1 MAEEH
6 NYKLVGTGKTTRSA
20 DRDLRSKTRD
30 LTGKLKKGGTDV
42 TLNIRRTEYKG
53 VYIQKPGTIVDGPS
67 SFTTESEEG
76 WNDVRNVGVSTAK
89 STANLR
95 RYSANFAVDQYLK
108 LTPAQLDSTG
118 CKRMQL

>member
-1 MAEEH
+1 
-6 NYKLVGTGKTTRSA
+6 
-20 DRDLRSKTRD
+20 
-30 LTGKLKKGGTDV
+30 V

-108 LTPAQLDSTG
+108 LTPAQLDSIAKPRPPAG
-118 CKRMQL
+118 DFYKPESSLGKLADW